1 MRIVIAG
8 IVVTVLSACGATIGS
23 FLPGQIYSMENGKH
37 LDFEIEVTYGKGS
50 VRAKDK
56 NSGEAFSGTYVAV
69 AGGRVTIGSGFG
81 TIGGTTARTFS
92 GGNVANTRIGSSNIS
107 TTTVQNSM
115 EIMASSTAIL
125 FGDQGT
131 VLDCGMNIERG
142 PVPKG
147 IGTCIDKQGIT
158 YKLMF

>member
-1 MRIVIAG
+1 
-8 IVVTVLSACGATIGS
+8 
-23 FLPGQIYSMENGKH
+23 MESGRH

-56 NSGEAFSGTYVAV
+56 NSGEMFNGTYVAV

-81 TIGGTTARTFS
+81 TIGGTKATTFS
-92 GGNVANTRIGSSNIS
+92 GGDVANTSIGSS
-107 TTTVQNSM
+107 TVTMTAVQNSM
-115 EIMASSTAIL
+115 EVMASSSAIL

-131 VLDCGMNIERG
+131 VLDCGINIERG

-147 IGTCIDKQGIT
+147 IGTCIDKQGVT